1 MYEVIDVL
9 AKAGYS
15 ITVSAR
21 KVRFDNDV
29 IEVEFDHDIDDRCGS
44 VQAETTRQAL
54 ILFISDLLKASLEA
68 E

>member
-15 ITVSAR
+15 IITNHR
-21 KVRFDNDV
+21 NGQ
-29 IEVEFDHDIDDRCGS
+29 IELTFMHDHKPTEVVYAS
-44 VQAETTRQAL
+44 STRQAL
-54 ILFISDLLKASLEA
+54 IAFISDLLKASLEA